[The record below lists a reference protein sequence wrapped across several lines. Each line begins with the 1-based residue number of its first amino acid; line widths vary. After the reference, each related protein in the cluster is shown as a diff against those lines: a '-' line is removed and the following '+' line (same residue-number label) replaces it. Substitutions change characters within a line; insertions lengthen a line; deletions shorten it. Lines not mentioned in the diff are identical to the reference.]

1 MKTKLIPLIVLSGL
15 TLCGL
20 PAHAQITVV
29 NTGFLNEVANQTSYT
44 LSFDAG
50 NGGTADKLIVSAGV
64 ESPLFISGI
73 TYNGVPLTL
82 IPNTGGGNGRNRGIW
97 YLDNPFSG
105 GAADIVVS
113 GDGVTAFS
121 HMRLGVASIS
131 GSAPGAAIGNIA
143 GAASVSINVP
153 VNNSFVFAAHASNSA
168 TPATTADPPLTQI
181 FGVTGDSANMAAGY
195 ENFVAAGPATY
206 SFTSVSSPSSSA
218 AAFVPT
224 NAAPVIVSTTPA
236 DNATDAAIGADLV
249 ATFSEPVVAGT
260 GNIQLWQVGGG
271 SPVESFNVASSPQL
285 TFSGQTLTINPTAN
299 LTPGVE
305 YYVLIPATAVVDTT
319 GGNAFAGISDPTA
332 WSFTADGTAPTLV
345 SLNPADNSP
354 AVPVF
359 ANLVVTF
366 SESVFAGTGNV
377 ELWQV
382 GGGTPVESFDV
393 TNSSQLTFSGATLTI
408 NPTNNLTPGVGYYVL
423 IPSTAVKDL
432 SGNAFAGISDPT
444 AWSFTAD
451 GTPPT
456 LVTLSPA
463 DGANFVAVNVN
474 LVATFSEAVVA
485 GTGNIQLWKAGGG
498 TPVESFDVTNSSQL
512 TFSGATLTINPTADL
527 DTATNYYVIIPATAV
542 KDPSGNFFNGLT
554 AATDWN
560 FTTVAPP
567 PALTLLNTTNFTDT
581 TSYAD
586 TKTYTRAF
594 DPDDTADALVV
605 ILTTE
610 AQAATAS
617 VTWDGVP
624 MQQVYPLAGN
634 DPVGVYY
641 LNNPTNVGLAN
652 VNVTV
657 TRNPSGGNIS
667 GVGFTVMALSN
678 PGNFPITNTAYL
690 IQTGPASVDPIP
702 LVVSSTG
709 SFVVAGFSSSDGSG
723 GVNITATPNLT
734 LLHKG
739 DFGSVQGFFGYEQNV
754 SAGTN
759 TYQFSFTG
767 TKTFAAAVAFAAVPT
782 APSGPTLTSVAPN
795 PVTGSSY
802 AVTLG
807 LTGSG
812 FTGATAVLLT
822 NVTAATGASYVPT
835 VNSDTSISVSF
846 VPGTAPTSW
855 NATVVNVTPS
865 AQVPFTVSAPP
876 AISINSSSLTSAG
889 PGNVVLSGTG
899 GTAGQSYAVL
909 SATNVTLPMASW
921 TPLVTTVFGPGGSFS
936 YTNVVNPGTPKLF
949 LRIKQ

>member
-1 MKTKLIPLIVLSGL
+1 
-15 TLCGL
+15 
-20 PAHAQITVV
+20 
-29 NTGFLNEVANQTSYT
+29 
-44 LSFDAG
+44 
-50 NGGTADKLIVSAGV
+50 
-64 ESPLFISGI
+64 
-73 TYNGVPLTL
+73 
-82 IPNTGGGNGRNRGIW
+82 
-97 YLDNPFSG
+97 
-105 GAADIVVS
+105 
-113 GDGVTAFS
+113 
-121 HMRLGVASIS
+121 
-131 GSAPGAAIGNIA
+131 
-143 GAASVSINVP
+143 
-153 VNNSFVFAAHASNSA
+153 
-168 TPATTADPPLTQI
+168 
-181 FGVTGDSANMAAGY
+181 
-195 ENFVAAGPATY
+195 
-206 SFTSVSSPSSSA
+206 
-218 AAFVPT
+218 
-224 NAAPVIVSTTPA
+224 
-236 DNATDAAIGADLV
+236 
-249 ATFSEPVVAGT
+249 
-260 GNIQLWQVGGG
+260 
-271 SPVESFNVASSPQL
+271 
-285 TFSGQTLTINPTAN
+285 
-299 LTPGVE
+299 
-305 YYVLIPATAVVDTT
+305 
-319 GGNAFAGISDPTA
+319 
-332 WSFTADGTAPTLV
+332 
-345 SLNPADNSP
+345 
-354 AVPVF
+354 
-359 ANLVVTF
+359 
-366 SESVFAGTGNV
+366 
-377 ELWQV
+377 
-382 GGGTPVESFDV
+382 
-393 TNSSQLTFSGATLTI
+393 
-408 NPTNNLTPGVGYYVL
+408 
-423 IPSTAVKDL
+423 
-432 SGNAFAGISDPT
+432 
-444 AWSFTAD
+444 
-451 GTPPT
+451 
-456 LVTLSPA
+456 
-463 DGANFVAVNVN
+463 
-474 LVATFSEAVVA
+474 
-485 GTGNIQLWKAGGG
+485 
-498 TPVESFDVTNSSQL
+498 
-512 TFSGATLTINPTADL
+512 
-527 DTATNYYVIIPATAV
+527 
-542 KDPSGNFFNGLT
+542 
-554 AATDWN
+554 
-560 FTTVAPP
+560 
-567 PALTLLNTTNFTDT
+567 
-581 TSYAD
+581 
-586 TKTYTRAF
+586 
-594 DPDDTADALVV
+594 
-605 ILTTE
+605 
-610 AQAATAS
+610 
-617 VTWDGVP
+617 
-624 MQQVYPLAGN
+624 VYPLAGN